1 MALKIEN
8 NDVENLAVGA
18 TELDAL
24 MLGNDLV
31 WSRLPP
37 EIEIQKQL
45 PINFKSNG
53 RPLTGYRVYG
63 SNTRGVYISQG
74 TLDLPLK
81 LNNIDIPISLNM
93 PLFENEYIDFETQGV
108 YQMGNWINRNFIQGY
123 VQTGDFV
130 IDTNTN
136 WGVTFP
142 KGIPIPSPLS
152 PYSSKSNLVLRSDIQ
167 GLQAQMFYLKG
178 EDITRANF
186 TGDVGGWI
194 TLPIH
199 LMAND
204 PALTHVTFTFRRN
217 SSWAALSPNELEGHV
232 WIQCENMTSE
242 YHAYST
248 LVKTS
253 LSLPQITPQN
263 GTNIISY
270 PYASET
276 TPVMMIKGNINALPD

>member
-1 MALKIEN
+1 
-8 NDVENLAVGA
+8 
-18 TELDAL
+18 
-24 MLGNDLV
+24 
-31 WSRLPP
+31 
-37 EIEIQKQL
+37 L
-45 PINFKSNG
+45 PINFKSYG

-81 LNNIDIPISLNM
+81 LNGNDIPISLDM

-123 VQTGDFV
+123 VQTPAFV
-130 IDTNTN
+130 INTNTN

-142 KGIPIPSPLS
+142 KGIPIPSPLA
-152 PYSSKSNLVLRSDIQ
+152 PYTSKSTLVLRSDIQ
-167 GLQAQMFYLKG
+167 GLQAHIHYLKG
-178 EDITRANF
+178 EDITSANS
-186 TGDVGGWI
+186 TGDGGDWQ
-194 TLPIH
+194 TLPIQ
-199 LMAND
+199 LLPYNVGI
-204 PALTHVTFTFRRN
+204 THVTATFRRN

-248 LVKTS
+248 LVKTP